1 MADGMI
7 AVVSPDQTSAKITAK
22 NPNPNYD
29 LDSQSLSTASGI
41 ITDLKEDI
49 RRLRVELEMKD
60 ALLSKFMDVSYAQSK
75 RLSCLSAALQDTA
88 PWDPSTCIRPSSSST
103 PKQRSLDEEVVV
115 RRPRRSSDET
125 RRRPPVL
132 SLSNRFASLAPDSPA
147 PSSATTAAQTPPD
160 LGSTLDFPALRR
172 YATVIPEEDGRIVAC
187 SNPDEAS
194 RITAK
199 APPSGSD
206 ERPRLEPPASSRAPA
221 PSSRRRILKEA
232 VRFHCSKSRASP
244 LLTDHRPQGE
254 AAAAAVV
261 MPVGAA
267 PAPASP
273 PPLFAPSTA
282 IIGDSII
289 RKVRFFNAVT
299 HCFPGATVPDIL
311 EKLPDLLR
319 SLPSTVKRLILHVG
333 FNDTSYRQSETT
345 KKVFIR
351 LFNFLNSC
359 PLTVFISGPLP
370 SLSRGQGRFSRLLSL
385 STWLQ
390 SVASLNKFVFIDNFN
405 LF

>member
-1 MADGMI
+1 
-7 AVVSPDQTSAKITAK
+7 V
-22 NPNPNYD
+22 
-29 LDSQSLSTASGI
+29 
-41 ITDLKEDI
+41 DI
-49 RRLRVELEMKD
+49 LEKRQDNVE
-60 ALLSKFMDVSYAQSK
+60 Q
-75 RLSCLSAALQDTA
+75 Q
-88 PWDPSTCIRPSSSST
+88 
-103 PKQRSLDEEVVV
+103 
-115 RRPRRSSDET
+115 
-125 RRRPPVL
+125 
-132 SLSNRFASLAPDSPA
+132 
-147 PSSATTAAQTPPD
+147 
-160 LGSTLDFPALRR
+160 
-172 YATVIPEEDGRIVAC
+172 DGRIVAC

-319 SLPSTVKRLILHVG
+319 SLPSTV
-333 FNDTSYRQSETT
+333 
-345 KKVFIR
+345 FIR

-405 LF
+405 LFWNRTSFYKNDGIHPSPLGSNVLAANIRHSVQTSPAPIMPTPVRTSSSSVQTSVCRSD

>member
-1 MADGMI
+1 MGRGPHLNRGGARELVKNLLHALGHRGQGPEK
-7 AVVSPDQTSAKITAK
+7 AVRKDRASVPGTTAQRQQQLPPPTPV
-22 NPNPNYD
+22 ND
-29 LDSQSLSTASGI
+29 LDPAAPAPQPPPP
-41 ITDLKEDI
+41 
-49 RRLRVELEMKD
+49 KD
-60 ALLSKFMDVSYAQSK
+60 
-75 RLSCLSAALQDTA
+75 SAPPALQQ
-88 PWDPSTCIRPSSSST
+88 PPPS
-103 PKQRSLDEEVVV
+103 K
-115 RRPRRSSDET
+115 
-125 RRRPPVL
+125 
-132 SLSNRFASLAPDSPA
+132 DSPA
-147 PSSATTAAQTPPD
+147 PAPQQLPP
-160 LGSTLDFPALRR
+160 
-172 YATVIPEEDGRIVAC
+172 
-187 SNPDEAS
+187 
-194 RITAK
+194 
-199 APPSGSD
+199 
-206 ERPRLEPPASSRAPA
+206 
-221 PSSRRRILKEA
+221 EA

-405 LF
+405 LFWNRTSFYKNDGIHPSPLGSNVLAANIRHSVQTSPAPIMPTPVRTSSSSVQTSVCRSD